1 MKKTYRLST
10 KTKIS
15 REKDKTIQTQAYS
28 NMKDEIRVNDNDKAI
43 YLQNNTVLSSINAST
58 AKGINKT
65 FFIMKDHASILS
77 SKN

>member
-28 NMKDEIRVNDNDKAI
+28 NMKDEIRIKDNDKAI
-43 YLQNNTVLSSINAST
+43 YL
-58 AKGINKT
+58 
-65 FFIMKDHASILS
+65 
-77 SKN
+77 